1 MEGGGTCTDPE
12 TVSVRPS
19 LPLSLRLVQLTPLL
33 ESVCVASVRR
43 CKEFELITPLLV
55 LLLLLLLL
63 KLQLQ
68 LLLLL
73 LQLMMVSLSLSLLVL
88 HERQASPSEA
98 RRGEAAR
105 QLSVW
110 F

>member
-1 MEGGGTCTDPE
+1 MRSIMVLSGEQERVNGRRGNLH
-12 TVSVRPS
+12 RPRDS
-19 LPLSLRLVQLTPLL
+19 LCPLSLSLSVWCCSR
-33 ESVCVASVRR
+33 VCVASVRR

-55 LLLLLLLL
+55 LLLLLLL

-88 HERQASPSEA
+88 HERQASP
-98 RRGEAAR
+98 GKAR
-105 QLSVW
+105 Q
-110 F
+110 FAN